1 MKDTWVLTV
10 RTSLPKACENAYGL
24 KLDVYA
30 FESFQ
35 EGRDAARKVM
45 NGFAFAKNK
54 MFDGKGKLIRMTWCS
69 KSMVSE
75 KEEECSSDYFSRER
89 MEYIQELLRKIFQG
103 EDVVPGLKSGKFTN
117 YCDIAYSYKKG
128 VLKMYG
134 DEEGVDNGYDPVLET
149 NMFSMQKEQDYYL
162 HIVDAFGQDDP
173 SAELFIDLQKA
184 KPFEDQRKNG

>member
-35 EGRDAARKVM
+35 EGRDAVRKVM
-45 NGFAFAKNK
+45 NKFAFAKNK
-54 MFDGKGKLIRMTWCS
+54 MFDGKGKLTRMTWCS
-69 KSMVSE
+69 RYMVSE
-75 KEEECSSDYFSRER
+75 KEKECAPDYFSRER
-89 MEYIQELLRKIFQG
+89 MVYIQELLCKIFQG
-103 EDVVPGLKSGKFTN
+103 EDVVPALRSGKFTN

-134 DEEGVDNGYDPVLET
+134 EEEGTCNGYDPVLET
-149 NMFSMQKEQDYYL
+149 NMFSMKEEQNYYL
-162 HIVDAFGQDDP
+162 HIVDAFGQDDL

-184 KPFEDQRKNG
+184 KPFES